1 MERRTTT
8 LATLTL
14 LTSLV
19 AGCGGGGSPAPA
31 PVTSPVP
38 VGVPTPPPASVPAP
52 PGPTIAQR
60 AAAAAS
66 AAAQAPDCVAVQPF
80 YWSVGDAAGV
90 QGDGS
95 VGAAPPTASTVM
107 AIASASKL
115 VYGAYVAEER
125 AGVLTDSDVH
135 FLNFV
140 SGYTEFTSCLPG
152 QTVGACEADGSNGTY
167 EAANDGKFYYGGGHM
182 QKHATDDGLAAL
194 GSLDL
199 ARTINAR
206 LGTSF
211 NYAQPQPAGG
221 IVTTAAAY
229 GDFLQRV
236 VAGQLQIS
244 SLLGAH
250 PVCTQP
256 SSCATAVYSPIPS
269 EAVHY
274 SIGHWVEDDPA
285 VGDGAFSSAGKFG
298 FYPWI
303 AHDKAWWGVVAR
315 SVQTGTGQEGVA
327 SMKCGRRIRAAWVA
341 AQ

>member
-1 MERRTTT
+1 MDRTAK

-19 AGCGGGGSPAPA
+19 AACGGGSPA
-31 PVTSPVP
+31 
-38 VGVPTPPPASVPAP
+38 
-52 PGPTIAQR
+52 PTIAQR

-80 YWSVGDAAGV
+80 YWSVGDASGV

-95 VGAAPPTASTVM
+95 VGVAPPTASTLM
-107 AIASASKL
+107 PIASASKL

-125 AGVLTDSDVH
+125 AGVLTDGDLH
-135 FLNFV
+135 YLNFV
-140 SGYTEFTSCLPG
+140 SGYTDFTSCQPG
-152 QTVGACEADGSNGTY
+152 ETVGACEADGSNGTY
-167 EAANDGKFYYGGGHM
+167 EAANDGKFFYGGGHM

-194 GSLDL
+194 DSVDL
-199 ARTINAR
+199 ARAVNAR

-211 NYAQPQPAGG
+211 NYSQPQPAGG
-221 IVTTAAAY
+221 IFTTAAAY
-229 GDFLQRV
+229 GAFLQRIV
-236 VAGQLQIS
+236 GGQLQIS

-256 SSCATAVYSPIPS
+256 SSCAAAVYSPIPS

-274 SIGHWVEDDPA
+274 SIGHWVEDDA
-285 VGDGAFSSAGKFG
+285 QGDGAFSSAGKFG
-298 FYPWI
+298 FYPWV
-303 AHDKAWWGVVAR
+303 AHDKAWWGVLAR
-315 SVQTGTGQEGVA
+315 NAQAGTEQEGVA
-327 SMKCGRRIRAAWVA
+327 SMQCGRRIRAAWVA